1 MKPAAHL
8 ALLGCPIGV
17 ALVCADHLSGNGSD
31 LRSDVVGGTG
41 GTDDHHTLAHKRVR
55 AAVVVRVQD
64 VARRVAKL
72 KIDSKLACD
81 ETEYSLIPPSPSIYH
96 GCP

>member
-1 MKPAAHL
+1 MISAVEQLVALCSCFVFGEKAKDDAGAGL
-8 ALLGCPIGV
+8 EEALLTPFRM
-17 ALVCADHLSGNGSD
+17 L
-31 LRSDVVGGTG
+31 
-41 GTDDHHTLAHKRVR
+41 
-55 AAVVVRVQD
+55 QD